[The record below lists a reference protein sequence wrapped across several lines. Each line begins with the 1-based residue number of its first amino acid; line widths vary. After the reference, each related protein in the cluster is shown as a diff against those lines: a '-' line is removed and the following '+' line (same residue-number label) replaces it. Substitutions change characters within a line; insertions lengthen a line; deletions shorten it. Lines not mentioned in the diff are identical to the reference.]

1 MTELKSFLAAL
12 ALILALA
19 SPIASA
25 HGSNE
30 GKPVSGARPES
41 VRLAEELS
49 VELVQARAAHARSGR
64 SNRAAR
70 LATVEGIAHERH
82 DLLAVLME
90 SDPGEVLRLAMP
102 KNMQVAFPASARR
115 YFETE
120 VTEEGVLTV
129 LHVDMEGEAYGGDRY
144 EYFLATKSGERRLH
158 FAKMPTRLLTGS
170 RIRVKGIRIGS
181 SIALASGAS
190 GGSVVTLAA
199 ALPNTLGVQKT
210 LLILV
215 NFSDAQPCSR
225 SRRPRVHR

>member
-49 VELVQARAAHARSGR
+49 VELVQARAAHARAGR
-64 SNRAAR
+64 SDRAAR
-70 LATVEGIAHERH
+70 LATVEEIAHERH
-82 DLLAVLME
+82 DLLALLME

-120 VTEEGVLTV
+120 VTE
-129 LHVDMEGEAYGGDRY
+129 
-144 EYFLATKSGERRLH
+144 ATRFKHCCRHATHPGQE
-158 FAKMPTRLLTGS
+158 
-170 RIRVKGIRIGS
+170 
-181 SIALASGAS
+181 
-190 GGSVVTLAA
+190 
-199 ALPNTLGVQKT
+199 
-210 LLILV
+210 LLIFAR
-215 NFSDAQPCSR
+215 NASCPTT
-225 SRRPRVHR
+225 